1 MSYARKLAEAANQIL
16 NQLVTEAPAMAQS
29 PATMFGYSSHNFES
43 KFREIL
49 KKMGFETGYS
59 IKQVGSV
66 YHIFFDNAAKAKDFA
81 TTIEGLFRR
90 VAKQG
95 AKVVVFSP
103 QAITGA
109 PASTKATVTVN
120 FAAIKEE
127 ANNEKEFA
135 ALLEEIKPIEEAVI
149 TEEDEKEEIDMAVAQ
164 LESVIENANEAL
176 VLLKQATELE
186 AWVQSKITMADDY
199 ITTIRDYMKHGRPYN
214 KK

>member
-176 VLLKQATELE
+176 VLLKQTTELE

>member
-1 MSYARKLAEAANQIL
+1 MSYARKLAEAANQIF

-109 PASTKATVTVN
+109 PSSTKATVTVN

-149 TEEDEKEEIDMAVAQ
+149 TEDDAKEEIDMAVTQ
-164 LESVIENANEAL
+164 LKSVIEKANEAL
-176 VLLKQATELE
+176 ALLKQTTELE

-199 ITTIRDYMKHGRPYN
+199 ITTIRDYMKHGP
-214 KK
+214 KQ

>member
-1 MSYARKLAEAANQIL
+1 MSYARKLAEAANQIF

-135 ALLEEIKPIEEAVI
+135 ALLEEIDNI
-149 TEEDEKEEIDMAVAQ
+149 
-164 LESVIENANEAL
+164 LN
-176 VLLKQATELE
+176 
-186 AWVQSKITMADDY
+186 
-199 ITTIRDYMKHGRPYN
+199 
-214 KK
+214 

>member
-95 AKVVVFSP
+95 AKVVVFSS

>member
-1 MSYARKLAEAANQIL
+1 MSYPRKLAEAANQIL

>member
-16 NQLVTEAPAMAQS
+16 NQLVTEAPAMVQS

>member
-1 MSYARKLAEAANQIL
+1 MSYARKLAEAANQIF

-109 PASTKATVTVN
+109 PSSTKATVTVN

-149 TEEDEKEEIDMAVAQ
+149 TEDDAKEEIDMAVTQ
-164 LESVIENANEAL
+164 LKSVIEKANEAL
-176 VLLKQATELE
+176 ALLKQTTELE

-199 ITTIRDYMKHGRPYN
+199 ITTIRDYMKHSP
-214 KK
+214 KQ